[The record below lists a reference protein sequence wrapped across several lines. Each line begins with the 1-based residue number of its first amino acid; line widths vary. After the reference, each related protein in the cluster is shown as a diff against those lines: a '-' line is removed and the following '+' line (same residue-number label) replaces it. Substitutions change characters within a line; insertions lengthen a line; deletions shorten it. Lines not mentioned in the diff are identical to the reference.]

1 MANIDVKPDPERSHQ
16 TDGSKDLKLNLFW
29 LLPLLLV
36 LLGVAL
42 STGSTAL
49 SVPMAVGDLIA
60 GRDTADALI
69 LMEIRLPRTLIAAA
83 VGASLGMGG
92 AALQGLLRNPLAE
105 PGIVGASNCAALGA
119 VMVLYFGMASV
130 SWLLVP
136 ASAIAGAGV
145 SVLLLAILAGRDAST
160 LSLILAGVAISA
172 LAGALIALALNFA
185 SSPYAMHEI
194 VFWLMGSVANRSLAE
209 CWLSL
214 PLMACGWALLLTSG
228 AYLDALSLGED
239 TARSLGFD
247 GKLVLWQVL
256 AGTAICVG
264 AAVAV
269 SGSIAF
275 VGLVVPHLLRPQV
288 ANRPSRLLLPSALAG
303 ACLVLLA
310 DIAVQSIGT
319 DTELKLGVLTS
330 LIGAPFFLHLVI
342 SRRASLA

>member
-1 MANIDVKPDPERSHQ
+1 MQ
-16 TDGSKDLKLNLFW
+16 QSKALASPLLW
-29 LLPLLLV
+29 LVPLLLV
-36 LLGVAL
+36 LAAAAL

-49 SVPMAVGDLIA
+49 SLPMAMSDMLA
-60 GRDTADALI
+60 GRDSVDALI
-69 LMEIRLPRTLIAAA
+69 LMEIRLPRTLIAAT
-83 VGASLGMGG
+83 VGASLGLAG

-119 VMVLYFGMASV
+119 VLVLYFGLASV
-130 SWLLVP
+130 QWLLLP
-136 ASAIAGAGV
+136 LSAIAGAGA
-145 SVLLLAILAGRDAST
+145 SVLLLALLAGRDAGT

-185 SSPYAMHEI
+185 PSPYAMHEI

-209 CWLSL
+209 FWFTL
-214 PLMACGWALLLTSG
+214 PLMICGWGLLLSSG

-239 TARSLGFD
+239 TARSLGFG

-275 VGLVVPHLLRPQV
+275 VGLVVPHLLRPLV
-288 ANRPSRLLLPSALAG
+288 ANRPARLLLPSAIAG
-303 ACLVLLA
+303 ACLVMLA
-310 DIAVQSIGT
+310 DIAVQSMNTG
-319 DTELKLGVLTS
+319 TELKLGVLTS
-330 LIGAPFFLHLVI
+330 LIGAPFFLHLVV
-342 SRRASLA
+342 SRRARLA